1 MKITINNCL
10 VTTRL
15 DKFLKRKYLH
25 LTQGVIER
33 GIRKG
38 HIKVNDAK
46 SKAKL
51 QVKDNDIL
59 TIADYLTSCINQKHI
74 KLKKKVKDNVGV
86 KALAHKIVNN
96 YKIAET
102 SDYIIINKP
111 ALLPTQGGSK
121 ISLSLDD
128 AIKYL
133 NKSFYYDFKLV
144 HRLDRETTGLLII
157 AKNHETAI
165 KLSQAFLH
173 HSIEKEY
180 TAILQ
185 GVPSQLS
192 GEIITNITKTGDRM
206 VETQNGGKVSIT
218 KYQVK
223 AISINSQLSLV
234 SFIPVTGRTHQLRVH
249 AAKIGYPIIG
259 DKKYNISNTY
269 YNYSLKL
276 HAAKI
281 CIPKH
286 LFGDQRIYYAPL
298 PYQFQQVIST
308 FFDHN

>member
-1 MKITINNCL
+1 MKITINDCL

-15 DKFLKRKYLH
+15 DKFLKRKYSH

-59 TIADYLTSCINQKHI
+59 TIADYLTTCSNQKHI
-74 KLKKKVKDNVGV
+74 KLTKKVKDNVGV
-86 KALAHKIVNN
+86 KSLAHKIVNN

-144 HRLDRETTGLLII
+144 HRLDRETSGLLII
-157 AKNHETAI
+157 AKNHKTAI

-223 AISINSQLSLV
+223 AVSMNSQLSLV

-249 AAKIGYPIIG
+249 AAKIGHPIIG

-298 PYQFQQVIST
+298 PYQFQQVISS